1 MNAIS
6 AGRPP
11 RVFFI
16 AGEHSGDLQGSLVL
30 AHLKRWRPDL
40 VAEGIGGPLMKKA
53 GLHCLHSIDELAVI
67 GFIEVLKNLRHFL
80 SVFEEVK
87 QHLTAHRPDLL
98 VLIDYPGFNTR
109 VATVAKE
116 LGIHVVYYITPQVWA
131 WNPSRVHKI
140 TRIIDEAVVVFSFE
154 EKIWRRAGA
163 RVSWFGH
170 PLVGITEARLPPD
183 QFRAELELGDG
194 PVIGLLPGSRAQE
207 IRYILPG
214 LLDAAELI
222 LRARPTTRFLLP
234 LAGTI
239 QESLVLP
246 HLKGRNLP
254 LTLLRGQ
261 TYEAVAASDLA
272 LVASGTATL
281 ETALLGT
288 PMIIVYQTNLLT
300 SIMSKFLIQKPHI
313 GLPNVVAGRQIVP
326 EFIRWRFRP
335 RLIADEALSILA
347 SPRRQ
352 DTIRRQLA
360 QVRALLGP
368 PGASERVARHLLE
381 RLGELVGAAATAVP
395 ASSAGAG
402 PVAAGVPVTSDAT
415 IGPAR
420 PATVTTREGGPA

>member
-1 MNAIS
+1 MSHGPVAS
-6 AGRPP
+6 RPP

-30 AHLKRWRPDL
+30 SHLKRLRPDL
-40 VAEGIGGPLMKKA
+40 VAEGIGGPLLKKA
-53 GLHCLHSIDELAVI
+53 GLDCLHSLDELAVI
-67 GFIEVLKNLRHFL
+67 GFVEVLKNLPHFL
-80 SVFEEVK
+80 GIFDEVK
-87 QHLTAHRPDLL
+87 QRLTTHKPDLL

-109 VATVAKE
+109 VAKVAKD
-116 LGIHVVYYITPQVWA
+116 LGIYVVYYITPQVWA
-131 WNPSRVHKI
+131 WNPSRVHGI

-154 EKIWRRAGA
+154 EKIWRKAGA

-170 PLVGITEARLPPD
+170 PLVGITENRTPPAV
-183 QFRAELELGDG
+183 FRAELGIGQG
-194 PVIGLLPGSRAQE
+194 PVVSLLPGSRSQE

-214 LLDAAELI
+214 LLDTAELI
-222 LRARPTTRFLLP
+222 RQRKPDTRFLLP

-239 QESLVLP
+239 QESLILP

-281 ETALLGT
+281 ETAILGT
-288 PMIIVYQTNLLT
+288 PMIIVYQTNLFT

-326 EFIRWRFRP
+326 EFIRWRFQP

-347 SPRRQ
+347 HPRRQ

-360 QVRALLGP
+360 QVRARLGQ
-368 PGASERVARHLLE
+368 PGASERVARHLLARID
-381 RLGELVGAAATAVP
+381 RLVTAAGEGWATAGEP
-395 ASSAGAG
+395 AGG
-402 PVAAGVPVTSDAT
+402 VAPAGV
-415 IGPAR
+415 GNR
-420 PATVTTREGGPA
+420 PA